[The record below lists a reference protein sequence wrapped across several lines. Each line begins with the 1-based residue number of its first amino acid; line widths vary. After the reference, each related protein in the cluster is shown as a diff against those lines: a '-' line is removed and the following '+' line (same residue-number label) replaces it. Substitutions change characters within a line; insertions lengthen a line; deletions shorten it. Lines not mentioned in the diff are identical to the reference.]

1 MVIPFPAFD
10 LPVLGPVLA
19 LAFALGDPLEH
30 RRQGVIPHENNPRM
44 LHHLRDRAALC
55 PRRHRLDED
64 RAEEDEQT
72 THPQGHQDPLPHGPP
87 APEAM
92 EDGTR
97 THSMRIVH
105 DRVRPETR

>member
-1 MVIPFPAFD
+1 MGIPFPAFD

-30 RRQGVIPHENNPRM
+30 GWQGVILHEHNPCM
-44 LHHLRDRAALC
+44 LHHLRDGAALC

-72 THPQGHQDPLPHGPP
+72 THP
-87 APEAM
+87 
-92 EDGTR
+92 
-97 THSMRIVH
+97 
-105 DRVRPETR
+105 